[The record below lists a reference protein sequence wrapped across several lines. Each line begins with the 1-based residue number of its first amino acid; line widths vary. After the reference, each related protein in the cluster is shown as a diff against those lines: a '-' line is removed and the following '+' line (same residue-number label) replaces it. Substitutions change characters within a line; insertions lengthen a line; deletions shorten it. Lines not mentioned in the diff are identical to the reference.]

1 MDEEPESTPEHTT
14 AVPNGTEHV
23 ADGDEEMAD
32 AEAEEVS
39 GSRDVEMQEDK
50 PDQSENVNP
59 DANPGAAAE
68 AVNVSEPLSEPQ
80 TSV

>member
-1 MDEEPESTPEHTT
+1 
-14 AVPNGTEHV
+14 
-23 ADGDEEMAD
+23 MAD

-50 PDQSENVNP
+50 PDQVENVSSN
-59 DANPGAAAE
+59 ANPAAAADTE

-80 TSV
+80 S